1 MPEKITDYLE
11 TAGDQIRWKRA
22 RPVLTA
28 ELRTHLLEQRDACL
42 DQGMDQ
48 EAAEAEALR
57 QMGDPVDVGRELDR
71 VHRPRPQWG
80 LLLLIGLLALT
91 GGILRVALTAGTR
104 DAVGLPQT
112 VLAVALGFG
121 CLLGGYFL
129 DYTFLGRHPRAVYL
143 GALALGLLSLWLS
156 PHVNHA
162 SYYTRYVVL
171 LYPCVYAVVVYA
183 LRGKGWKGLL
193 LAVLGAVPL
202 AVIALLAPYALGLL
216 VLLAVGF
223 FLLLLAVRK
232 GWFGVSRTA
241 GTLALLSVLLLMI
254 GAVLYQ
260 YFFQGV
266 YHSRV
271 LLLLHPELDPLGNGY
286 MALSI
291 RGALEGA
298 RWLGEGVLGGNL
310 EGASMPCWMLVPE
323 SRGDALLTMLIHY
336 VGWLPFLALTL
347 ALAGLL
353 VWVLVKCARQKNA
366 LGRLASLAVAL
377 TLGLQALASLCLNLG
392 YVFTSASFPLITGNL
407 HTMLDL
413 GLLGLALSVFRQE
426 HLPVPAPACRPEAPR
441 RPLISWRDGDL
452 VIALGRK
459 S

>member
-1 MPEKITDYLE
+1 MPEKIAEYLE

-22 RPVLTA
+22 RPALTA

-57 QMGDPVDVGRELDR
+57 QMGDPVTVGQELDR

-80 LLLLIGLLALT
+80 LLILTGLLALT
-91 GGILRVALTAGTR
+91 GGALRVALTAGTG

-129 DYTFLGRHPRAVYL
+129 DYTFLGRHAKAVYAGAIVL
-143 GALALGLLSLWLS
+143 GILSLWLS
-156 PHVNHA
+156 PLYNQA

-171 LYPCVYAVVVYA
+171 LYPAVYAVAVYA
-183 LRGKGWKGLL
+183 LRGRGWKGLL
-193 LAVLGAVPL
+193 LAILGGVPL
-202 AVIALLAPYALGLL
+202 AVIALLAPYVPGLL
-216 VLLAVGF
+216 VLLLTGF

-232 GWFGVSRTA
+232 GWFGTARTA
-241 GTLALLSVLLLMI
+241 GTLVLLLVPLLMM

-260 YFFQGV
+260 YLLQGAWQG
-266 YHSRV
+266 RV
-271 LLLLHPELDPLGNGY
+271 LMLLHPELDPLGSGY

-298 RWLGEGVLGGNL
+298 RWLGEGTLGGSL
-310 EGASMPCWMLVPE
+310 AGASLPYWRLVPE
-323 SRGDALLTMLIHY
+323 SSRDALLTTLIHRL
-336 VGWLPFLALTL
+336 GWLPFLALML

-353 VWVLVKCARQKNA
+353 VWALVKCARQKSA
-366 LGRLASLAVAL
+366 LGQLVSLAVVL
-377 TLGLQALASLCLNLG
+377 TLGLQALVSLCLNLG
-392 YVFTSASFPLITGNL
+392 YVFTSASFPLVVGNL
-407 HTMLDL
+407 HTILDM

-426 HLPVPAPACRPEAPR
+426 RLPAPVPACRSEAPR
-441 RPLISWRDGDL
+441 RPLISWQDGDL
-452 VIALGRK
+452 VIALGRRP
-459 S
+459 